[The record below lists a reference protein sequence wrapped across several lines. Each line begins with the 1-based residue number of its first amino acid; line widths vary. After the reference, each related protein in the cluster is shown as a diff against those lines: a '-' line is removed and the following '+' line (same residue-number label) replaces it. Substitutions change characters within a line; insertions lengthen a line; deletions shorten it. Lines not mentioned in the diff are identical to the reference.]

1 MLQIDKLSR
10 NCNLVSA
17 ELVIL
22 SSGEKTHFDFQYF
35 DVENFEHSTDIRTFV
50 LAYSYIEYNN
60 KSTVFA

>member
-1 MLQIDKLSR
+1 
-10 NCNLVSA
+10 VSA

-50 LAYSYIEYNN
+50 LAYSYTDYNN